1 MMTRLV
7 TVQEA
12 TEYLDSKKTSGD
24 MKADEAILLVARRL
38 GRPQEDDWE
47 LVEAAE
53 VLAREVD
60 DLRGQIDAAKNGL

>member
-1 MMTRLV
+1 MTRLV

-38 GRPQEDDWE
+38 GRPQEDDWD

-60 DLRGQIDAAKNGL
+60 DLRCQIWAARNGL